1 MMPDRAEFATL
12 VEGLMAWVE
21 GGLDNPEWARKR
33 YVKKMRD
40 ADGVVYEVPFLTL
53 QKGPV
58 RLSLDPTGYDIPGAE
73 AAVDL
78 YLMPTYDPL
87 ATFYSESGEWYV
99 HSDYLPGPGAE
110 SRVETGRSAPLSH
123 GLLNQVMEAIA
134 EHAVPS
140 L

>member
-1 MMPDRAEFATL
+1 MPDRVEFAAL
-12 VEGLMAWVE
+12 ADDLIRQVD
-21 GGLDNPEWARKR
+21 GGLDDPEWVKKR
-33 YVKKMRD
+33 YMKKMRD
-40 ADGVVYEVPFLTL
+40 ADRTVYEVPFLTL

-58 RLSLDPTGYDIPGAE
+58 RLCLDPTGYDVPGAE

-87 ATFYSESGEWYV
+87 ATFYSEGGRWFI
-99 HSDYLPGPGAE
+99 HSDFLPGPKDEGSAE
-110 SRVETGRSAPLSH
+110 EGRRAPLAH
-123 GLLNQVMEAIA
+123 DTLNQVMEAIA

>member
-1 MMPDRAEFATL
+1 MPDRDEFATL
-12 VEGLMAWVE
+12 VEGLIAQVE
-21 GGLDNPEWARKR
+21 GGLDDPEWVKKR

-40 ADGVVYEVPFLTL
+40 ADGAVYEVPFLTL

-58 RLSLDPTGYDIPGAE
+58 RLSLDPTAYDIPGAE

-78 YLMPTYDPL
+78 YLMPTFDPL
-87 ATFYSESGEWYV
+87 ATFYSEGGHWFL
-99 HSDYLPGPGAE
+99 HSDFLPKPETEGPIKEGRRA
-110 SRVETGRSAPLSH
+110 SLSPET
-123 GLLNQVMEAIA
+123 LNQVMETIA

>member
-1 MMPDRAEFATL
+1 MPDRVEFAKL
-12 VEGLMAWVE
+12 VENLITQVE
-21 GGLDNPEWARKR
+21 GELNDPEWVKKR
-33 YVKKMRD
+33 YMKKMRD
-40 ADGVVYEVPFLTL
+40 ADRAVYEVPFLTL

-87 ATFYSESGEWYV
+87 ATFYSEGGHWYLHSGF
-99 HSDYLPGPGAE
+99 LPKPENEGSVQEGRRALL
-110 SRVETGRSAPLSH
+110 SRETLI
-123 GLLNQVMEAIA
+123 QVMEAIA
-134 EHAVPS
+134 KDAVPS